1 MELNLIKGSRYAAP
15 KYCLWLLKPV
25 LSGMIARN
33 LDNKISH
40 VA

>member
-1 MELNLIKGSRYAAP
+1 MKLNLIKGSRYAAP

-25 LSGMIARN
+25 LSGMMKRN
-33 LDNKISH
+33 LNKKFSH